1 MLKNIL
7 LAAGFLF
14 LLSACAAQH
23 ASLDANPA
31 FSSHRYSS
39 HELEILWKSEKTDAG
54 IQIQGTV
61 RNVRIDLP
69 YNSLEL
75 TAKLLDENGKVLA
88 KGNHVFLD
96 RFTGSEPFSMDIPL
110 APKDMVRRV
119 NFSYSYGTV
128 EDHYLKD
135 FESLP

>member
-7 LAAGFLF
+7 LVAGILF

-23 ASLDANPA
+23 ANLDANPA

-39 HELEILWKSEKTDAG
+39 HELEIIWKTEKTDTG
-54 IQIQGTV
+54 VRVQGTV
-61 RNVRIDLP
+61 RNVRTDLP

-88 KGNHVFLD
+88 KGNHLFPD
-96 RFTGSEPFSMDIPL
+96 RFVGSEPFSIDFP
-110 APKDMVRRV
+110 AVQSDRV
-119 NFSYSYGTV
+119 KRINFTYTYGTV

-135 FESLP
+135 FESTP